1 MNNTIHSLK
10 DALLTAIGI
19 VENED
24 LSQEDRNSALD
35 ALQTAYT
42 NCLEDS
48 LMIFKPGSYSLRG
61 FLPEELDFIRSIKLL
76 KPSAESMQAY
86 LRTFAECENVAML
99 TALANVAAE
108 LGFTVSGVDRGTNAE
123 KLADFSAIITQ
134 LKTGETD
141 DALALLEQVTDVN
154 NITVTVE

>member
-10 DALLTAIGI
+10 DALLTAISI
-19 VENED
+19 AESED
-24 LSQEDRNSALD
+24 LTQEDRDSALD
-35 ALQTAYT
+35 ALKNDYEAY
-42 NCLEDS
+42 LEDS
-48 LMIFKPGSYSLRG
+48 LTLFKVGTYSLLSFSPDERN
-61 FLPEELDFIRSIKLL
+61 FLESIKLIR
-76 KPSAESMQAY
+76 PSAESMEQY
-86 LRTFAECENVAML
+86 LRIFAESGNKAM
-99 TALANVAAE
+99 VAA
-108 LGFTVSGVDRGTNAE
+108 LVGLATDFGFTVTGIDQRANSA